1 MQDQALDSANQ
12 QLEYFQIFQP
22 FESLDINNA
31 QVNSDQPKAVF
42 NTDVHASPEKEKSLK
57 LHLDK
62 DDSTSQCNVL
72 YDQLPSP
79 RLLKKSSSFSGKKA
93 KFIWTSGHFRIL
105 CDVLE
110 FAWGIIENWKRYQR
124 ILKLTRLMN
133 HMGYFTLYS

>member
-1 MQDQALDSANQ
+1 MQEQTLDSANQ
-12 QLEYFQIFQP
+12 QLEYCQIFQP

-42 NTDVHASPEKEKSLK
+42 NTDVQPIASPEKEKPLN
-57 LHLDK
+57 LHLDE
-62 DDSTSQCNVL
+62 DSSTSVL

-79 RLLKKSSSFSGKKA
+79 RVLKESSSFLGKKA

-110 FAWGIIENWKRYQR
+110 FAWGIIENWKRFL
-124 ILKLTRLMN
+124 I
-133 HMGYFTLYS
+133 